1 MTENDDE
8 YYENMIRAEK
18 RVDPKE
24 EIAELKKLVVRL
36 NTKIKTGI
44 YSIKY
49 LLSSYLTN

>member
-24 EIAELKKLVVRL
+24 EIAELKKRTKPSVH
-36 NTKIKTGI
+36 NTHNADIC
-44 YSIKY
+44 
-49 LLSSYLTN
+49 